1 MIAVYHARMKL
12 RSSPILLALAVT
24 SAGAQNIEWRGLLD
38 FRAVD
43 SNSDRSF
50 LDSGLGKTRYGENSP
65 RLSIG
70 QAVLRADADLLDS
83 VSASLELSADQQHR
97 GVVDVREA
105 FLTWS
110 PVPDGAWKTRVRAGF
125 FFPPSSVEIDYDSV
139 GWVPKHTISS
149 SAINS
154 WIGEEL
160 RTNGVEWSA
169 RRLGRYSGDAYDVGV
184 LAAVFTGNDPTGTL
198 LTWRGWS
205 ISDRIAGRN
214 DTVKLADLPVYRRP
228 SGYLLKQSRDIHPFR
243 ELDGKLGYYA
253 GANFNVGSRL
263 EVAVLHYDNLTDPT
277 VVKDGQYGWRTHFN
291 HVSVL
296 WRPQGEWEL
305 AMQSMRGDTI
315 MGRIGAGSYFQSWF
329 ALASH
334 PLGPGTA
341 AVRYDRF
348 STSEHDNIPSDP
360 NHETGYGVALA
371 YDLPLAENWS
381 LMTEAL
387 LVRSE
392 RSARALIG
400 EAALQKERS
409 LAVSLRWHF

>member
-1 MIAVYHARMKL
+1 MKL

-24 SAGAQNIEWRGLLD
+24 SASAQNIEWRGLLD
-38 FRAVD
+38 VRAVD
-43 SNSDRSF
+43 SNAGRSF
-50 LDSGLGKTRYGENSP
+50 LDSGLGKTRYDENSP

-70 QAVLRADADLLDS
+70 QAVLRADSDLFGD

-105 FLTWS
+105 HLTWS
-110 PVPDGAWKTRVRAGF
+110 PVPDGAWKHRVRAGF
-125 FFPPSSVEIDYDSV
+125 FFPPTSVEIDYDSV

-198 LTWRGWS
+198 LCWRGWS

-214 DTVKLADLPVYRRP
+214 DTVKLADLPVYRP
-228 SGYLLKQSRDIHPFR
+228 PDGYLLKQSRDIHPFR

-253 GANFNVGSRL
+253 GANFNVGTRL
-263 EVAVLHYDNLTDPT
+263 EAAALHYDNLTDPT
-277 VVKDGQYGWRTHFN
+277 VVKDGQYGWRTRFD
-291 HVSVL
+291 HVSVV
-296 WRPQGEWEL
+296 WRPQGRWEL
-305 AMQSMRGDTI
+305 AMQSMRGDTM
-315 MGRIGAGSYFQSWF
+315 MGRNGAGLDFQSWF
-329 ALASH
+329 VLASH

-360 NHETGYGVALA
+360 NNEVGYGVALA
-371 YDLPLAENWS
+371 YDWPLAESWS

-400 EAALQKERS
+400 EPVLQKERS
-409 LAVSLRWHF
+409 LTVSLRWRF